1 MGWCGAESRSAVSD
15 RYDALSEA
23 AELADLRD
31 RDLELDESRAAVEV
45 AAEGPPAE
53 SEAVTGASA
62 ESVADFLTA
71 DALAAQPE
79 ESPKELEAAKK
90 KAAVEAAAE
99 VTADAPAAEESE
111 AATAKV
117 ASVRYVPVHKQPCSP
132 SRPPSHPPHSIG
144 SCDEGGYDVSAPS
157 AARHTTAW
165 RRRWAAAGAASVAA
179 ARRPRSRGLELH
191 RHRHG
196 RRRRCHRRH
205 LRRFARARG
214 WRRRQHHRSGARAA
228 ETAED
233 PVAAR
238 SRHRPTAHRCAT
250 MGRELWTTRS
260 RENQDTVN
268 DKYKR

>member
-79 ESPKELEAAKK
+79 ESRKELEAAKK

-191 RHRHG
+191 RHVTAAAAAATAATSAVLPERAAGAVDSTTALERG
-196 RRRRCHRRH
+196 RRRLRKTPSRRG
-205 LRRFARARG
+205 LATGPPRTAALL
-214 WRRRQHHRSGARAA
+214 WVASSGLLG
-228 ETAED
+228 
-233 PVAAR
+233 V
-238 SRHRPTAHRCAT
+238 
-250 MGRELWTTRS
+250 GKIKI
-260 RENQDTVN
+260 Q
-268 DKYKR
+268 

>member
-1 MGWCGAESRSAVSD
+1 MGWCRDESRSAVSD

-53 SEAVTGASA
+53 SEALTKGASA

-71 DALAAQPE
+71 DALAAQLE

-157 AARHTTAW
+157 AARHMTAW

-179 ARRPRSRGLELH
+179 ARRPRSRGLE
-191 RHRHG
+191 
-196 RRRRCHRRH
+196 
-205 LRRFARARG
+205 RARSVAPALLPG
-214 WRRRQHHRSGARAA
+214 GVLGRAA
-228 ETAED
+228 AAEHSYR
-233 PVAAR
+233 PVL
-238 SRHRPTAHRCAT
+238 
-250 MGRELWTTRS
+250 G
-260 RENQDTVN
+260 
-268 DKYKR
+268 